1 MKKSLSIKRA
11 FLAVLLAFFALTG
24 MAQTTFTA
32 GDLNYQVNQDGVS
45 VTVTGH
51 ALDYEHANGPLN
63 IPESVNYE
71 GTDYAVTNIG
81 NSAFLYYFY
90 LTSLSLP
97 NSLTTIENSAFAYCS
112 GFTGDLIIPNSVVT
126 IEESAFFT
134 CYNFDGDL
142 VIGNSVTTIGDGAF
156 NSCDGL
162 HGVLN
167 IPSSVESIG
176 TMVFRYCNFSGMTV
190 NPENPVFDSRDN
202 CNAVIVT
209 ETNELIIGC
218 VNSVIPNTVTAIGDD
233 AFCGLALTSINI
245 PNSVISIGA
254 GAFSFCFNLTG
265 DLTIP
270 NSVETIGAGAFMQCS
285 GFNGTLTIGESVK
298 FIGDYAF
305 RQCGG
310 FTGAVSLATVPPELG
325 NEPGWN
331 CVVFEQFGYPILTV
345 PYGCAEAYQNSNWYD
360 PIGLNGFYEFIEAEP
375 SAVSEVGNII
385 SAVYPNPTKG
395 VVKIEAEGIKNVSI
409 FNSLGQL
416 VETSQ
421 CSICTSANKDVFE
434 YDFSGNEAGVYFIKV
449 ETKKGVETKKV
460 TVI

>member
-1 MKKSLSIKRA
+1 MKKF
-11 FLAVLLAFFALTG
+11 FLIAAILFSLTG

-32 GDLNYQVNQDGVS
+32 GDLNYQVNPDGVS

-51 ALDYEHANGPLN
+51 ALDYEHANGPLI
-63 IPESVNYE
+63 IPASVNHE

-90 LTSLSLP
+90 LTSLTLP

-134 CYNFDGDL
+134 CYSFDGDL
-142 VIGNSVTTIGDGAF
+142 VIGNSVTTIGDYAF

-162 HGVLN
+162 HGILN

-176 TMVFRYCNFSGMTV
+176 SIAFRYCNFSGMTV
-190 NPENPVFDSRDN
+190 DPANPVFDSRDN

-209 ETNELIIGC
+209 GTNELLIGC
-218 VNSVIPNTVTAIGDD
+218 VNTIIPNTVTAIGDD
-233 AFCGLALTSINI
+233 AFCGLALTSIDI
-245 PNSVISIGA
+245 PDSVISIGA
-254 GAFSFCFNLTG
+254 GAYAFCFSATG

-270 NSVETIGAGAFMQCS
+270 NSVETIGAGAFTQCT
-285 GFNGTLTIGESVK
+285 GLDGTLTIGESVK

-310 FTGAVSLATVPPELG
+310 FTRAVSLATVPPELG

-331 CVVFEQFGYPILTV
+331 CVVFQQFGCQTLTV
-345 PYGCAEAYQNSNWYD
+345 PYGCAAAYQNSAWYD
-360 PIGLNGFYEFIEAEP
+360 PMGMNGFYEFIEAEP
-375 SAVSEVGNII
+375 QAVTEVENVI

-395 VVKIEAEGIKNVSI
+395 AVKIEAEGIKNVSVY
-409 FNSLGQL
+409 NSLGQL

-421 CSICTSANKDVFE
+421 CGVSNTAKCDVFE
-434 YDFSGNEAGVYFIKV
+434 YDFSNHQAGVYFIKV
-449 ETKKGVETKKV
+449 ETDKGVETKKV
-460 TVI
+460 TVL

>member
-1 MKKSLSIKRA
+1 MKKSLLKRT
-11 FLAVLLAFFALTG
+11 FVSVLLVLFAFAG

-32 GDLNYQVNQDGVS
+32 GDLNYSVNPDGVS
-45 VTVTGH
+45 VTVIGH
-51 ALDYEHANGPLN
+51 VLSYENATGPLN

-71 GTDYAVTNIG
+71 GVDYTVTAIG

-90 LTSLSLP
+90 LTNLTLP
-97 NSLTTIENSAFAYCS
+97 NSLTTIGNTAFAYCS

-134 CYNFDGDL
+134 CYSFDGDFVL
-142 VIGNSVTTIGDGAF
+142 GNSVTTIGDGAF

-176 TMVFRYCNFSGMTV
+176 TYAFRYCNFSGMTV
-190 NPENPVFDSRDN
+190 DPENPVFDSRDN

-209 ETNELIIGC
+209 ETNELLFGC
-218 VNSVIPNTVTAIGDD
+218 VNSVIPNTVTAIGEN
-233 AFCGLALTSINI
+233 AFCGLRGIYSINI
-245 PNSVISIGA
+245 PESVTNIGA
-254 GAFSFCFNLTG
+254 GAFAFCFDLTG

-270 NSVETIGAGAFMQCS
+270 NSVKTIGAGAFTQCS
-285 GFNGTLTIGESVK
+285 GFNGTLTIGESVT

-305 RQCGG
+305 RQCSG

-331 CVVFEQFGYPILTV
+331 CVVFQQFGYPILTV
-345 PYGCAEAYQNSNWYD
+345 PFGCAAAYQNSNWYD

-375 SAVSEVGNII
+375 SAVSEVENVI
-385 SAVYPNPTKG
+385 SAVYPNPTRG
-395 VVKIEAEGIKNVSI
+395 VTKIEAKNIQNISVFNTLGEVI
-409 FNSLGQL
+409 FNTFVNG
-416 VETSQ
+416 
-421 CSICTSANKDVFE
+421 DVFE
-434 YDFSGNEAGVYFIKV
+434 YDFNGQETGVYFIKV
-449 ETKKGVETKKV
+449 ETINGVDTKRV
-460 TVI
+460 TVL